1 MCIRDRPSRDKAV
14 NAEFCLHI
22 VKKSEWVLTDSVAL
36 VYERI
41 DRKAPLFA
49 NTEQFL
55 RLYLYTFSIVEE
67 HDCTVGRRQSSIC
80 VLRKVLMAW
89 GVQEVDAEVLI
100 FEVEHGRGD
109 GDATLLLHFEPVRCC
124 MAI

>member
-1 MCIRDRPSRDKAV
+1 
-14 NAEFCLHI
+14 LHI
-22 VKKSEWVLTDSVAL
+22 VKKSERVLTDSVAL

-49 NTEQFL
+49 NAEQFL
-55 RLYLYTFSIVEE
+55 GLYLYTFSIVEE
-67 HDCTVGRRQSSIC
+67 HNCTVGRCQGSIC

-100 FEVEHGRGD
+100 FEVEHGRCD
-109 GDATLLLHFEPVRCC
+109 GDPSLLLHFEPVRCR
-124 MAI
+124 MTI